1 MCFIH
6 NRKGEKMN
14 ILQTLVFFPV
24 NTIQK
29 SFKHLKAGI
38 LFIISAIFLTINLT
52 YCTMY
57 INHRFF
63 KLSRYNGLSLFV
75 NVYFYSFFLNI
86 IFKISYPLFPLIV
99 RNHYHYCMT
108 NPDICTIIIK
118 VPKLSN
124 ISYVKKLVRQYAF
137 QKRKQID
144 RITLTASH
152 LDVKIF
158 SASNLMLGE
167 PHNFLDIL

>member
-1 MCFIH
+1 
-6 NRKGEKMN
+6 MN
-14 ILQTLVFFPV
+14 IVQTLVFLTV
-24 NTIQK
+24 NTLQK
-29 SFKHLKAGI
+29 SFKHWKARI
-38 LFIISAIFLTINLT
+38 LFIDSVILLTINLT

-124 ISYVKKLVRQYAF
+124 ISYVKKIGQVVCFLETKTNRQNNLN
-137 QKRKQID
+137 
-144 RITLTASH
+144 RITFGC
-152 LDVKIF
+152 K
-158 SASNLMLGE
+158 NLLRFK
-167 PHNFLDIL
+167 PNAW